1 MSGWW
6 VSGWLN
12 EWMGGSMNGW
22 VSGCGGAWMGESVD
36 GGSVD
41 GWVSGWVG
49 EWNTYR
55 EAVCNI
61 LRNRNPAPTY
71 RLDKK
76 KNTLRH
82 PTNCTEMPFHTL

>member
-1 MSGWW
+1 
-6 VSGWLN
+6 
-12 EWMGGSMNGW
+12 MNGW

-82 PTNCTEMPFHTL
+82 PTNCTEMPFHTLK